1 MYLNDLYEEEIKEIV
16 INAGMKKFRG
26 DQIFRAINS
35 NNIKSI
41 DDLTQLSKSEREAL
55 KSEHIIRSMS
65 ILETYESKLDETKKF
80 LYLLEDNNIIEGVLM
95 KYKHGFSLCVSTQ
108 VGCKMGCSFC
118 ASTKGGLIRNLNVSE
133 ITSQL
138 YLVEEKFSINISNI
152 VLMGSGEPLD
162 NYDNVIKALWILND
176 EKGRNISLR
185 SITLSTCG
193 IPEKI
198 LQLAREKMPIG
209 LAISIH
215 SLKDDVRSGMMPIN
229 KKYSVDEVLSA
240 VKEYQSITNDRV
252 SFEYTVIP
260 GTNDSDEDVKLLRNK
275 FKNINCIINLI
286 ALNPILEYNM
296 IDFSNNEVLLFKK
309 KLEIAG
315 LNVTLRRELGRDI
328 SASCGQLKKS
338 YLEEGVSNEI

>member
-162 NYDNVIKALWILND
+162 NYDNVIKALRILND

>member
-162 NYDNVIKALWILND
+162 NYDNVIKALRILND

-193 IPEKI
+193 IPERI

>member
-108 VGCKMGCSFC
+108 MGCKMGCSFC

-162 NYDNVIKALWILND
+162 NYDNVIKALRILND

-193 IPEKI
+193 IPERI